1 MTPTILMASA
11 RRALLIA
18 LLWLVLP
25 MTAQAAERKT
35 ELVMFELGTCIYCA
49 VWNDAVGSGYGDTT
63 LGQRA
68 PLRRVDLRHRRPDDL
83 QHVTGVRMTPTF
95 VLLHQGE
102 EVGRILGYIDS
113 PTFWGQLQALMWQ
126 VPGRAENASLKVPA
140 RATE

>member
-1 MTPTILMASA
+1 MTPTLIPDPV

-18 LLWLVLP
+18 LLWLFLP
-25 MTAQAAERKT
+25 LAAQADEPRT

-49 VWNDAVGSGYGDTT
+49 VWNDAVGRGYGETT
-63 LGQRA
+63 LGHRA

-95 VLLHQGE
+95 VLLHGGQ

-113 PTFWGQLQALMWQ
+113 PNFWRQLQALMWQ
-126 VPGRAENASLKVPA
+126 VPGRAENTSLKVPS